1 MVVKNV
7 GVYFSIIPLRT
18 LIFIYLIKNPELI
31 SIRLKI
37 PIKVSIDISIW
48 HRSTNVILFGVIG
61 LNIFSSI
68 EAIVTFIVV
77 IFIAIIVRTKLIPV
91 KR

>member
-37 PIKVSIDISIW
+37 PIKVSIGISIW
-48 HRSTNVILFGVIG
+48 HRLTNVILFGVIG

>member
-7 GVYFSIIPLRT
+7 EVYFSIIPLT
-18 LIFIYLIKNPELI
+18 ALIFIYLIKNLELI

-48 HRSTNVILFGVIG
+48 HRLTYVILFGVIG
-61 LNIFSSI
+61 LNVFSSI